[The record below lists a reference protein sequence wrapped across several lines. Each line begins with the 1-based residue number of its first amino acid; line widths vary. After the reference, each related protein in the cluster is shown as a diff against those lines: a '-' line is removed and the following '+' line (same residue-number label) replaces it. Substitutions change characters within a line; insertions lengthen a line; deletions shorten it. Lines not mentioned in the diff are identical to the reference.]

1 MTEVAALRQ
10 RMLSFYTEVTNLGE
24 IALERLPELYREDI
38 SSYTPVENRFGMKA
52 FKESWIKMFQDYK
65 AFTFTDIQV
74 LGTDLEFAFFQTMTV
89 QMGFGDPAPMPIVTL
104 FRADEHGKVF
114 YQRDYWDTAASLAAM
129 SPTLERAYR
138 WAMGTFLAGGPY
150 SEGNA
155 GLPTAVA
162 DDGCYH
168 PASEKDLIDLVHQT
182 IIERGSLRVV
192 GTGHSVWESI
202 VPDGFTRT
210 PQPGQRA
217 LMLDKYQ
224 QVVRF
229 FPNPKKPAE
238 MLVEVQAGCN
248 LGFAPRL
255 AHACPISPA
264 AFGDAHT
271 PNITRERSWEQSL
284 SYALQQR
291 GYALPDL
298 GGISHQSVGGFLSTG
313 SAGGTCNWSIH
324 DAIESIRVI
333 DGRGQVVTLSEDGPD
348 PEWFAA
354 VGVGLGLCGVISTVT
369 FRCSPTY
376 NVVGEQST
384 SKTREAPGLDFY
396 GDAHDGRPD
405 LGQFL
410 KATDYA
416 RLMWWPQ
423 RNFDRLVVW
432 QAKRAAPSPDFRPKP
447 YQELGRFAVGKQL
460 AASLVY
466 TILGNL
472 ETPERIGEHMS
483 QIQANERQGD
493 FASAI
498 QILIAALRKPE
509 PPPDPAYNVALQER
523 FPWLSSLVEKLLGV
537 RQPAVTL
544 GDTWVRVVGVLD
556 NMLNSLVSGTLSSKL
571 FDPLAQLLAWAVPY
585 VIDDILSAFVS
596 LGPKDQP
603 VVETFQDVWYLGLPM
618 DNGMDDLLMPT
629 YFTEL
634 WIPFTEAGGEVNRTI
649 AAMRKLFDADGTAQ
663 GCYKATGPFCI
674 EIYAT
679 KGDSRFSLSAASG
692 TKDVLRIDVF
702 WFGYNAGD
710 PVTEFYPQFW
720 KALEGLDYRLHW
732 GKFLPRPDQMP
743 PSQLLARFPR
753 AEEWKRARAAHDPY
767 GIFLTEYWREHLGLP
782 ELGLRR

>member
-24 IALERLPELYREDI
+24 VALERLPELYREDI

-74 LGTDLEFAFFQTMTV
+74 LGDDLEFAFFQTMTV

-129 SPTLERAYR
+129 SPTFERAYR
-138 WAMGTFLAGGPY
+138 WAVGTFLAGGPY
-150 SEGNA
+150 SEGSA
-155 GLPTAVA
+155 GLPTARG

-168 PASEKDLIDLVHQT
+168 PASEKELIDLVHQT
-182 IIERGSLRVV
+182 IIERGSLRVL
-192 GTGHSVWESI
+192 GSGHSVWESI

-224 QVVRF
+224 QIVRF
-229 FPNPKKPAE
+229 FPNPKNE
-238 MLVEVQAGCN
+238 RQMLVEVQAGCN

-264 AFGDAHT
+264 AFGETAT

-284 SYALQQR
+284 CYALQQR

-313 SAGGTCNWSIH
+313 SAGGTCKWSIS

-369 FRCSPTY
+369 FRCEPTY
-376 NVVGEQST
+376 NIVGEQST

-396 GDAHDGRPD
+396 GDARDGRPD
-405 LGQFL
+405 LAQFL
-410 KATDYA
+410 LQTDYA

-423 RNFDRLVVW
+423 RNLDRLVVW
-432 QAKRAAPSPDFRPKP
+432 KAKRAAPWPDFRPKP

-466 TILGNL
+466 TLLGNL

-483 QIQANERQGD
+483 QIQANETQGD

-498 QILIAALRKPE
+498 QILIAALRKPA
-509 PPPDPAYNVALQER
+509 PPADPAYNVALQER

-585 VIDDILSAFVS
+585 VIDDILGAFVS
-596 LGPKDQP
+596 LGPKDAP

-649 AAMRKLFDADGTAQ
+649 AALRKLFDADGTAH
-663 GCYKATGPFCI
+663 GCYRATGPFCI

-679 KGDSRFSLSAASG
+679 KAEPRFSLSAASG
-692 TKDVLRIDVF
+692 SKDVLRIDVF

-710 PVTEFYPQFW
+710 PVSEFYPQFW
-720 KALEGLDYRLHW
+720 QALDGLDYRLHW
-732 GKFLPRPDQMP
+732 GKFLPRPDQLA
-743 PSQLLARFPR
+743 PSKLLARFPR

-767 GIFLTEYWREHLGLP
+767 GIFLTDYWREHLGLQ
-782 ELGLRR
+782 R